1 MSGIYP
7 GHLPPLAPPATCL
20 DTVRSSATFC
30 WLHACL
36 NTVTVVCCAGSDAIR
51 VEASQEVT
59 CQDTLYLLE
68 EITRQ
73 RYELTLDSTRLRVA
87 YNVHSRYLLEISSR
101 APRSLADISEY
112 IRKRDFLRVA
122 DV

>member
-1 MSGIYP
+1 MLG
-7 GHLPPLAPPATCL
+7 
-20 DTVRSSATFC
+20 
-30 WLHACL
+30 L

-73 RYELTLDSTRLRVA
+73 RYELTVPGC
-87 YNVHSRYLLEISSR
+87 VLLTMYTADIYWKSSR
-101 APRSLADISEY
+101 APRSLANISEY